1 MHMVGS
7 EILSATTTISLILS
21 KHQSGVP
28 GLFLKWSFNKSL
40 PRPFSLSRLGID
52 GMLGDSGNPFTLMRS
67 PNTCIPS
74 FNGVQWSALI
84 DLSVYGSGDCTSP
97 VSVWGVR
104 RYGALLWCGEGGV
117 LVIIRW
123 GARASI
129 VLPIAL
135 MGSTTGGKR

>member
-1 MHMVGS
+1 MVGS
-7 EILSATTTISLILS
+7 EILSATATISLILS

-40 PRPFSLSRLGID
+40 PRPFSLSKLGID
-52 GMLGDSGNPFTLMRS
+52 GMLGGSDNPFTLMRS
-67 PNTCIPS
+67 PNTTCIPS
-74 FNGVQWSALI
+74 FNRVQWSALI

-104 RYGALLWCGEGGV
+104 RYGALLWCGGV
-117 LVIIRW
+117 LVIIRR
-123 GARASI
+123 GLRASI